1 MRVAGACFKHKHLKK
16 YILWA
21 LKMLEDMPAIFP
33 KAEYLSQYDNY
44 DSKKT
49 YQQAPFYDFYLV
61 DDA

>member
-1 MRVAGACFKHKHLKK
+1 MRSGRSFQGKHLKK

-33 KAEYLSQYDNY
+33 KADYLGQYDNY

-49 YQQAPFYDFYLV
+49 Y
-61 DDA
+61 